1 MKILKL
7 FIFILLISKNL
18 YSLSISTNEQ
28 QAILE
33 CKGTADKKTLINAW
47 HVNEPYQYLIA
58 ASNGHTTVSGM
69 DIELINA
76 IAAKIGIN
84 IEYNQDSWYQDQ
96 LDIQSGNADMTAVA
110 TYTTTESSNYAYF
123 SKPYRL
129 EELSLFIIEPL
140 AKKVKFPKC

>member
-1 MKILKL
+1 MHG
-7 FIFILLISKNL
+7 
-18 YSLSISTNEQ
+18 Y
-28 QAILE
+28 
-33 CKGTADKKTLINAW
+33 
-47 HVNEPYQYLIA
+47 VNEPYQYLIA
-58 ASNGHTTVSGM
+58 DSNGHTTVSGM

-96 LDIQSGNADMTAVA
+96 LDIQSDNADMTAGA
-110 TYTTTESSNYAYF
+110 TYTTESSNYAYF

-140 AKKVKFPKC
+140 AKS

>member
-1 MKILKL
+1 MQTMKILKL

-18 YSLSISTNEQ
+18 YALSIDTNEQ

-33 CKGTADKKTLINAW
+33 CEGTADKKTLINAW
-47 HVNEPYQYLIA
+47 YVNEPYQYLIA
-58 ASNGHTTVSGM
+58 DSNGHTTVSGM

-96 LDIQSGNADMTAVA
+96 LDIQSGNADMTAGA
-110 TYTTTESSNYAYF
+110 TYILLRTVTTLIF
-123 SKPYRL
+123 
-129 EELSLFIIEPL
+129 
-140 AKKVKFPKC
+140 

>member
-1 MKILKL
+1 M
-7 FIFILLISKNL
+7 
-18 YSLSISTNEQ
+18 YALSIGTNEQ

-33 CKGTADKKTLINAW
+33 CEGKADKTTLINAW
-47 HVNEPYQYLIA
+47 YINEPYQYLIV
-58 ASNGHTTVSGM
+58 ASNNHTTVSGM
-69 DIELINA
+69 GIELINA

-96 LDIQSGNADMTAVA
+96 LDIQSGHADMTAGA
-110 TYTTTESSNYAYF
+110 TYTTESSNYAYF

-140 AKKVKFPKC
+140 ATMLMN